1 MGEAVQ
7 ARRVCVAHCTRAGFV
22 AGSPSADLPATV
34 TTSLPL
40 ITRAIDIRKMPVSE
54 AKRGYPVRLKAA
66 IDQAGRHRKRNRIA
80 R

>member
-1 MGEAVQ
+1 MGKPCRPGACASRIAIALVLCWFS
-7 ARRVCVAHCTRAGFV
+7 VGGSAGN
-22 AGSPSADLPATV
+22 S

-54 AKRGYPVRLKAA
+54 AKRGYPVRLKGA